1 MSANCMLDV
10 ANTFVFTVK
19 SLAGSYSRFLA
30 ACCKHILHM
39 FAYLMQSV
47 AFLSVI
53 QQKKRCSEQR
63 DSSFLWGLGVSGNDS
78 CVDS

>member
-10 ANTFVFTVK
+10 VNTFVFTV
-19 SLAGSYSRFLA
+19 SRLQA
-30 ACCKHILHM
+30 ATPDFWLHAANILHK

-63 DSSFLWGLGVSGNDS
+63 DSSFLWGLCVSGNDW